1 MRYYYYKLGQ
11 IEEKIASYK
20 NSKIF
25 FYPAGNISKKLLE
38 NINTSGMDIGLI
50 DCYEISCLGYT
61 VYKNDI
67 LKTYKNAVVF
77 ITSSKYEQSIRDD
90 IKEIKEFEGVIET
103 AFMEEEET
111 DISDKNSI
119 LSLPRMDLVLTT
131 RCSLRCEK
139 CANLMQYYENPTDV
153 KLDIILQSMRTL
165 MQAIDSIETIYVLG
179 GEPFLYKDLD
189 RVLSYLNKEEKI
201 KIIKIVTNGTICPLD
216 DNIRLWEELHQ
227 SKVIISLSDYGV
239 LSKNKEKLFQQC
251 KKKYINIEIEEN
263 KFFYDTGNMEKRY
276 RTEKELQKVF
286 TDCKTL
292 CRSLF
297 NGEFHYC
304 PRSSHGTDLGIVPKY
319 KGEYINLLNVEN
331 EFELRKEIEE
341 FINREDYIE
350 VCDYCDIRVP
360 GYYEKIYPAAV
371 QTPTV
376 LYVEV

>member
-179 GEPFLYKDLD
+179 GS
-189 RVLSYLNKEEKI
+189 RSYVKI
-201 KIIKIVTNGTICPLD
+201 WI
-216 DNIRLWEELHQ
+216 
-227 SKVIISLSDYGV
+227 
-239 LSKNKEKLFQQC
+239 
-251 KKKYINIEIEEN
+251 
-263 KFFYDTGNMEKRY
+263 
-276 RTEKELQKVF
+276 
-286 TDCKTL
+286 
-292 CRSLF
+292 
-297 NGEFHYC
+297 
-304 PRSSHGTDLGIVPKY
+304 
-319 KGEYINLLNVEN
+319 
-331 EFELRKEIEE
+331 
-341 FINREDYIE
+341 
-350 VCDYCDIRVP
+350 
-360 GYYEKIYPAAV
+360 GY
-371 QTPTV
+371 
-376 LYVEV
+376 

>member
-1 MRYYYYKLGQ
+1 M
-11 IEEKIASYK
+11 
-20 NSKIF
+20 
-25 FYPAGNISKKLLE
+25 
-38 NINTSGMDIGLI
+38 
-50 DCYEISCLGYT
+50 
-61 VYKNDI
+61 
-67 LKTYKNAVVF
+67 
-77 ITSSKYEQSIRDD
+77 
-90 IKEIKEFEGVIET
+90 
-103 AFMEEEET
+103 
-111 DISDKNSI
+111 
-119 LSLPRMDLVLTT
+119 
-131 RCSLRCEK
+131 
-139 CANLMQYYENPTDV
+139 
-153 KLDIILQSMRTL
+153 
-165 MQAIDSIETIYVLG
+165 
-179 GEPFLYKDLD
+179 
-189 RVLSYLNKEEKI
+189 
-201 KIIKIVTNGTICPLD
+201 
-216 DNIRLWEELHQ
+216 
-227 SKVIISLSDYGV
+227 